1 MSSGDWPAGSTR
13 AAGAQHPEGCVRSRE
28 HQREIGQR
36 QACHAQGRASSEL
49 SAARP
54 EQRRSELEGRAVQ
67 RTTGIRGGSSGP
79 RARCRGDAQSFKG
92 SPDIPRGGC
101 DVSDPDRALIDAVP
115 SSCALA
121 DDAASAVGGRMLAS
135 RSPPPVAGATLTL
148 RHTYFTNDATLTL
161 PKQRTHITSACA
173 LGAGTGR
180 IGGGWLRPRTPQAG
194 ANGCPPAQESKAEVR
209 GVTPLAGAP
218 HTCFGC
224 GAPTRR
230 HGAARDTS
238 CAERVIPVLTYVLTY

>member
-1 MSSGDWPAGSTR
+1 M
-13 AAGAQHPEGCVRSRE
+13 
-28 HQREIGQR
+28 
-36 QACHAQGRASSEL
+36 
-49 SAARP
+49 
-54 EQRRSELEGRAVQ
+54 
-67 RTTGIRGGSSGP
+67 
-79 RARCRGDAQSFKG
+79 G

-194 ANGCPPAQESKAEVR
+194 ANGCPPVQESKAEVR